1 MKYVIFTALAVGLAT
16 PAAAQ
21 SPGGSLSRGAV
32 AGLMQSMFTAADT
45 NRDGFVTA
53 SEATAAKSSF
63 VNARDQRRRN
73 YALRHDANYLFS
85 AADTNRDGSLSRGEY
100 DAMYA
105 TIVRAHA
112 AHASAPRASASSPR
126 MGLGIDG
133 KRFAR
138 ADINKDGRL
147 SLQEAVAVGYFY
159 FDRMDSNRDSLV
171 TPSER
176 ATYRAKWTKPAA

>member
-1 MKYVIFTALAVGLAT
+1 MKYVALT
-16 PAAAQ
+16 
-21 SPGGSLSRGAV
+21 AV
-32 AGLMQSMFTAADT
+32 ALGFAVPANAQAASASLGRAAVPALMQSMFNAADA

-53 SEATAAKSSF
+53 AEATAAKAAADQ
-63 VNARDQRRRN
+63 ARDQRRRN

-85 AADTNRDGSLSRGEY
+85 ASDSNRDGSLSRGEY

-105 TIVRAHA
+105 AIVRAHA
-112 AHASAPRASASSPR
+112 AHASTPRQTTSAPR
-126 MGLGIDG
+126 MGLRMDG

-138 ADINKDGRL
+138 ADVNKDGRL

-171 TPSER
+171 SPAER
-176 ATYRAKWTKPAA
+176 AAYRQKYARAAG